1 MGDIVF
7 VSAAL
12 YLANKPNWKSK
23 VLRPGFSPIPSN
35 ELYNFE
41 QTLKSNSQEP
51 VSSTAVSKAPEK
63 SASDMEDG
71 SKLID
76 YKGPK
81 YQELRLFLPISL
93 TQQLHTLVI
102 QNVPESATKTADF
115 IQWLERAT
123 TKHFST
129 KAEGTKVEDLV
140 ENWSSIIASTLESTQ
155 DIFIRMYPLAEFA
168 QVVLYWIQWFSK
180 ATESVTTVHIDENTA
195 RYVHDIA
202 PPDYTPDVS
211 EEELGSLRSQIA
223 DLKSTNSESSTENAA
238 MVAYDVDMS
247 TLSDLPKSSLNQLV
261 KDIIE
266 FRTRVLTME
275 KEKRMQEALEEGRRR
290 RSQLKRVMEQI
301 RKSKGSSVP
310 ATEPEEDEDE
320 YEDEDGEDDWA
331 IERRRLE
338 KEKESAQQSYN
349 ALLSH
354 LNGTVMPDLRARK
367 QRLTLLKDYEAK
379 LLRERAFSLK
389 ELLHLGNSDYYDH
402 RREFKEEEE
411 LQDDA
416 DRRAHNEQPPQAP
429 KDAPSQTSTSESRSP
444 DTSALHSTPTHEPVA
459 KEQKIKLALKRV
471 FDTRAQEAESDS
483 EAETDI
489 PATAVSASMPAP
501 TAGLPDLLPFQGSE
515 LAARIA
521 ELRQSRLVDEL
532 VNEYLG
538 VYEDEL
544 VDYILDNIV
553 EHASRAKLL
562 VELQETF
569 DDDSVR
575 IVDAIWT
582 KLLKH

>member
-1 MGDIVF
+1 M
-7 VSAAL
+7 
-12 YLANKPNWKSK
+12 
-23 VLRPGFSPIPSN
+23 
-35 ELYNFE
+35 
-41 QTLKSNSQEP
+41 
-51 VSSTAVSKAPEK
+51 SSTAVSKAPEK
-63 SASDMEDG
+63 SALDAEDG
-71 SKLID
+71 GLRLD

-102 QNVPESATKTADF
+102 QNIPESATKTADF
-115 IQWLERAT
+115 IQWLEQAT

-129 KAEGTKVEDLV
+129 KTDGTKVEDLV
-140 ENWSSIIASTLESTQ
+140 ENWSSVIASTLESTQ
-155 DIFIRMYPLAEFA
+155 DIFIRMYPLTEFA
-168 QVVLYWIQWFSK
+168 QVVLYWIEWFSK
-180 ATESVTTVHIDENTA
+180 ATDSVTTVHIDENTA
-195 RYVHDIA
+195 RYIDDIV
-202 PPDYTPDVS
+202 PSSYTPDVT
-211 EEELGSLRSQIA
+211 EEELVALRTQIA
-223 DLKSTNSESSTENAA
+223 DLKSSVSESSTENAA
-238 MVAYDVDMS
+238 MVAYEVDMS

-275 KEKRMQEALEEGRRR
+275 REKRTQEALEEGRRR

-320 YEDEDGEDDWA
+320 YEDEDGEEDWA

-367 QRLTLLKDYEAK
+367 QRLILLKDYEAK
-379 LLRERAFSLK
+379 LQRERAFFLK

-411 LQDDA
+411 QQDDV
-416 DRRAHNEQPPQAP
+416 DRRAQNEQRIQAP
-429 KDAPSQTSTSESRSP
+429 KDAVLQASASASRSP
-444 DTSALHSTPTHEPVA
+444 DTSAAHSAPVQEPVA

-483 EAETDI
+483 EPEADI
-489 PATAVSASMPAP
+489 PATAVSASTPAP
-501 TAGLPDLLPFQGSE
+501 TADLPDRLPFQGPE
-515 LAARIA
+515 LAARMA

-553 EHASRAKLL
+553 ENASRGQLL
-562 VELQETF
+562 LELQETF

-575 IVDAIWT
+575 IVDAIWA